1 MKTRIPAGRV
11 VDVPVVSMDATA
23 TALEF
28 AGAASGQAKLD
39 GVSFMPLLVGKATE
53 VPERPMFWRV
63 GTKSA
68 LRSGDWKIIRDG
80 KDWQLYDLK
89 HDIGETTD
97 LAVKEPARVQH
108 MSAIW
113 DRWNSEQIEPR
124 WN

>member
-1 MKTRIPAGRV
+1 MSLLASKT
-11 VDVPVVSMDATA
+11 
-23 TALEF
+23 
-28 AGAASGQAKLD
+28 
-39 GVSFMPLLVGKATE
+39 TE
-53 VPERPMFWRV
+53 VPERPLFWRV
-63 GTKSA
+63 GKKNA

-97 LAVKEPARVQH
+97 LAVKEPARVQQ